1 MNLII
6 ETYFPGTTH
15 LHSQVVRGVSA
26 DTVNRLIAD
35 GMSFFPATM
44 RSEIVSWY
52 ISDDVPVGS
61 QDIVLA

>member
-6 ETYFPGTTH
+6 ETYFPGSFN
-15 LHSQVVRGVSA
+15 LHTQVVRGVSA
-26 DTVNRLIAD
+26 ATVNRLIAD
-35 GMSFFPATM
+35 GMAFFPPAL